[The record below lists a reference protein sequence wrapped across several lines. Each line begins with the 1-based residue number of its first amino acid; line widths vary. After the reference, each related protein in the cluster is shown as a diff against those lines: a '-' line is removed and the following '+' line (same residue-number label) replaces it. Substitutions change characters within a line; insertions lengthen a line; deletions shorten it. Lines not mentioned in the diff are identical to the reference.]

1 MNIARLTVTLPRE
14 KYERIEREKNQRGLN
29 RSAFVNQVIDSF
41 FQKEDEAEK
50 DKRYVTGYKKK
61 PENIAE
67 INAIMKISVTTF
79 GEF

>member
-14 KYERIEREKNQRGLN
+14 KYERIEKEKNRRGLN
-29 RSAFVNQVIDSF
+29 RSAFINQAIDSF

-50 DKRYVTGYKKK
+50 DKKYVAGYKEK
-61 PENIAE
+61 PENTAE
-67 INAIMKISVTTF
+67 ISAMMKVSVTTF

>member
-1 MNIARLTVTLPRE
+1 MNIARLTVTISRE
-14 KYERIEREKNQRGLN
+14 KYERIEKEKKQRGLS
-29 RSAFVNQVIDSF
+29 RSAFVTQAIDVF

-50 DKRYVTGYKKK
+50 DRRYAAGYKKK

-67 INAIMKISVTTF
+67 VEVMTKASAEIW

>member
-14 KYERIEREKNQRGLN
+14 KYERIEKEKKKKGLN
-29 RSAFVNQVIDSF
+29 RSAFVNQAIDVF

-50 DKRYVTGYKKK
+50 DKKYVAGYKKK
-61 PENIAE
+61 PENTEEIEALTKSSAE
-67 INAIMKISVTTF
+67 IW

>member
-14 KYERIEREKNQRGLN
+14 KYERIEKEKNQRGLN
-29 RSAFVNQVIDSF
+29 RSAFINQAIDSF

-50 DKRYVTGYKKK
+50 DKRYVAGYKKK
-61 PENIAE
+61 PENTAE
-67 INAIMKISVTTF
+67 ISAMMKVSVTTF